1 LQLPKAFQYHRPPEM
16 RRPAKGEPKKKAE
29 LDTLKNSIESV
40 PD

>member
-1 LQLPKAFQYHRPPEM
+1 M